1 MRQLLLDRRGAYVLR
16 WHHRPTVWKES
27 LAEHHNFVARTA
39 YIVASLVVRHKV
51 LGPDVAT
58 VKRMGTPATIAIKA
72 LFHDE
77 QETLTGD
84 VPGSA
89 KAMFYGAREAIADWE
104 AQAIPMLFPDAAPAE
119 LQQLLQRHV
128 REANDHDGVDGQIIK
143 YADDLSALSYLED
156 QVHMGNRSV
165 EDVRDSV
172 LGVIARRDWPWLQR
186 LREVYPDLP

>member
-27 LAEHHNFVARTA
+27 LAEHHSFVARTA
-39 YIVASLVVRHKV
+39 YILAWLVIRHKIW
-51 LGPDVAT
+51 GSNVAT
-58 VKRMGTPATIAIKA
+58 MKHIGTPSEIAVKA

-89 KAMFYGAREAIADWE
+89 KVMFAGAREAIDSWE
-104 AQAIPMLFPDAAPAE
+104 AQAIPMLFPDAPQE
-119 LQQLLQRHV
+119 LRTILQNRV
-128 REANDHDGVDGQIIK
+128 LVANDHHDVDGQIIK
-143 YADDLSALSYLED
+143 YADDLSALAYLED
-156 QVHMGNRSV
+156 QVHMGNRAV

-172 LGVIARRDWPWLQR
+172 LGVIARRDWYWLQE
-186 LREVYPDLP
+186 LRKLYPDLP